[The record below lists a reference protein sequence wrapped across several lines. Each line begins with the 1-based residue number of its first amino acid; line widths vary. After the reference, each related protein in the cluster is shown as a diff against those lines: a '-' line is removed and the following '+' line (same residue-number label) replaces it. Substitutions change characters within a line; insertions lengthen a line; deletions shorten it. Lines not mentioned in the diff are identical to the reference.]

1 MHRGEEGCQR
11 ERKKGYTDSQKR
23 SSQNFEGD
31 DENSW
36 QTILIFLILD
46 WQKSLKSKLESFQ
59 KEADVKEKM
68 YCNQ

>member
-1 MHRGEEGCQR
+1 MHRGEEGRQR
-11 ERKKGYTDSQKR
+11 ERKKGYTDSKKR
-23 SSQNFEGD
+23 GSKKFEGD
-31 DENSW
+31 DKNPW